1 MLEIA
6 GRQAV
11 RTCGLR
17 ALEKNVR
24 VRIGARPDPLR
35 WPHPKPLLADS
46 LQRGYDFLIAR
57 EARPPDYFFVLGIN
71 IPADAQLNRTAGDR
85 QQYRGRRPE
94 RL

>member
-1 MLEIA
+1 
-6 GRQAV
+6 
-11 RTCGLR
+11 
-17 ALEKNVR
+17 
-24 VRIGARPDPLR
+24 
-35 WPHPKPLLADS
+35 